1 MLRALCHVNA
11 SISSSVGR
19 MLEVLFLYGAL
30 PKPVRS
36 TPHADTLAISVGYLY
51 VKQEYASSDE
61 ER

>member
-1 MLRALCHVNA
+1 MNA